1 MQQTVYLHSRNS
13 SPTMRPI
20 SQDANVT
27 IHDPEP
33 YGGAGSAA
41 RPSAQEL
48 ARAAKLAEVNR
59 YADGSTRFRRLGE
72 SFTTVVRDV
81 DSDAL
86 PLEHAHKVLDTSYTS
101 SFTVPTQM
109 LNSLKSEFGRG
120 PIMSAA
126 QRTSAAI
133 KMGTAGKSPLDA
145 SIQTMNNAVGIC
157 ENLQSEFRK
166 FVTDAKEL
174 LAAHE
179 AGHGPG
185 SPAVSMPLNRILARQ
200 WPDMRFKSHA
210 ERSAWMTRTMR
221 DPKPFV
227 AQSYDQLDLAFSE
240 VAVATSLAWKALHD
254 ASESPSMSD
263 AAYRAVANQHAAGRK
278 AVLDTSEVFM
288 EKSIPLDDQMVKGH
302 SLVAW
307 LKG

>member
-1 MQQTVYLHSRNS
+1 MQQTVYLHSRSS

-20 SQDANVT
+20 SQDANVSV
-27 IHDPEP
+27 HDPEP
-33 YGGAGSAA
+33 YGGAGNAA

-48 ARAAKLAEVNR
+48 ARAAMLAEVNR
-59 YADGSTRFRRLGE
+59 YGDGSTRFRRMGE

-81 DSDAL
+81 DYDAL

-109 LNSLKSEFGRG
+109 LNSLKREFGRG

-126 QRTSAAI
+126 QKTSAAI
-133 KMGTAGKSPLDA
+133 KMGTAGKAPLDA

-157 ENLQSEFRK
+157 ENLQSEYRK
-166 FVTDAKEL
+166 LVTDAKEL

-179 AGHGPG
+179 AGHGSG
-185 SPAVSMPLNRILARQ
+185 SPAVAMPLNRILARQ

-210 ERSAWMTRTMR
+210 ERSAWMARTMR

-227 AQSYDQLDLAFSE
+227 AQSYDALDLAFGE
-240 VAVATSLAWKALHD
+240 VLVATSLAWKALND
-254 ASESPSMSD
+254 AAQSPSMTDD
-263 AAYRAVANQHAAGRK
+263 AYAAVANQHAAGRE
-278 AVLDTSEVFM
+278 AVAETAEAFTDE
-288 EKSIPLDDQMVKGH
+288 SIPLDDQMFKGH

-307 LKG
+307 SPG